1 MAEIHPITLP
11 KWGIEMSEG
20 TVASWHLAVGA
31 YAEKGAE
38 LVDIETEKIVNT
50 LDLEVG
56 GTLRRQLAQAGD
68 VLPVGALIAV
78 LADASVPDSAIDA
91 FVAGYRPI
99 DVSFEPKEG
108 GVSASSASAAML
120 NSHTSSSCLP
130 RESGDPGVPGP
141 TDGASGPWTPAFA
154 GEAAKSDMN
163 VEPSPDPALLAARNE
178 AAYASPLAR
187 RLANRLGIDLSGL
200 TGTGQKGRISQE
212 DVEKA
217 AAARGTVPPAL
228 APVAAPVATPVA
240 APEPAPT
247 GPEPHASPIAQKI
260 ARKLGM
266 SLHGIQ
272 GTGARGRVS
281 LADVKAAAQT
291 RGLLDAPTP
300 ASPVV
305 PPAPSPSPAPAAG
318 PAARKLAG
326 DLGVDLASVTPTGA
340 KGHVTKQDVRE
351 AAERASAPAVTEA
364 PTYDLLP
371 LTGMR
376 RAIASAL
383 VHAKQTVPHFYL
395 TSDVTVDAL
404 LSFRE
409 QVNARPNSPRKLSVN
424 DLLIKA
430 TALALTEVPDVNVHW
445 TDEGIRRF
453 RSADISVAVAVDGG
467 LLTPVLRGAEALD
480 PWSIG
485 ARVAD
490 LAERARK
497 RTLGKEDISGGSFT
511 ISNLGMYGIRQFQA
525 IINPPQGAILA
536 VGTVRREARERPD
549 GGVAFASVLS
559 LTLSCDH
566 RAVDGAL
573 GATFLAALGR
583 RLEDPIGL
591 LL

>member
-20 TVASWHLAVGA
+20 TVSAWHLAVGA
-31 YAEKGAE
+31 SAEKGAE

-78 LADASVPDSAIDA
+78 LADASVPESAIDA
-91 FVAGYRPI
+91 FVAGYKPI
-99 DVSFEPKEG
+99 DVSFEPKEEG
-108 GVSASSASAAML
+108 AAPPPAASPAEEKATPPAA
-120 NSHTSSSCLP
+120 
-130 RESGDPGVPGP
+130 
-141 TDGASGPWTPAFA
+141 PAPA
-154 GEAAKSDMN
+154 PAALAA
-163 VEPSPDPALLAARNE
+163 EPARAEIVTAPAIDPAILATRNE
-178 AAYASPLAR
+178 ATHASPLAR
-187 RLANRLGIDLSGL
+187 RLANKLGIDLSTL

-217 AAARGTVPPAL
+217 AASRGTVAT
-228 APVAAPVATPVA
+228 APVAEPAPEPT
-240 APEPAPT
+240 PEPAPT

-266 SLHGIQ
+266 NLHGIT

-281 LADVKAAAQT
+281 LADVQAAARA
-291 RGLLDAPTP
+291 RGLIAAP
-300 ASPVV
+300 APVAL
-305 PPAPSPSPAPAAG
+305 PTPSPSPAAG

-326 DLGVDLASVTPTGA
+326 DLGIDLSTVTPTGP
-340 KGHVTKQDVRE
+340 KGHATKQDVRD
-351 AAERASAPAVTEA
+351 AADRASAPVPAA
-364 PTYDLLP
+364 PAYDLLP
-371 LTGMR
+371 VTGMR
-376 RAIASAL
+376 RAIATAL
-383 VHAKQTVPHFYL
+383 VNAKQNIPHFYL

-409 QVNARPNSPRKLSVN
+409 QLNARANSPRKLSVN

-430 TALALTEVPDVNVHW
+430 AALALMEVPDVNVHW
-445 TDEGIRRF
+445 AEDGIRRF
-453 RSADISVAVAVDGG
+453 RAADISVAVAVEGG
-467 LLTPVLRGAEALD
+467 LLTPVVRGADSLD
-480 PWSIG
+480 PWAIG
-485 ARVAD
+485 ARAAD
-490 LAERARK
+490 LADRARK
-497 RTLGKEDISGGSFT
+497 RTLAKEDISGGSFT
-511 ISNLGMYGIRQFQA
+511 ISNLGMFGIRQFQA

-536 VGTVRREARERPD
+536 VGTTRREARETAD
-549 GGVAFASVLS
+549 GGVAFASVMS

-573 GATFLAALGR
+573 GAKFLAALGK

-591 LL
+591 VL

>member
-20 TVASWHLAVGA
+20 TVSAWHLAVGA
-31 YAEKGAE
+31 SAEKGAE

-78 LADASVPDSAIDA
+78 LADVSVPESAIDA

-99 DVSFEPKEG
+99 DVSFEPKEEG
-108 GVSASSASAAML
+108 AAPSPSPAPALESAA
-120 NSHTSSSCLP
+120 P
-130 RESGDPGVPGP
+130 VAPGP
-141 TDGASGPWTPAFA
+141 GDSRDDEGAAAAPA
-154 GEAAKSDMN
+154 
-163 VEPSPDPALLAARNE
+163 PDPVLLAARNE
-178 AAYASPLAR
+178 AAHASPLAR
-187 RLANRLGIDLSGL
+187 RLANRLGIDLSTL

-217 AAARGTVPPAL
+217 AASRGTVAPSPAAEPVP
-228 APVAAPVATPVA
+228 APH
-240 APEPAPT
+240 PT

-281 LADVKAAAQT
+281 LADVQATAKA
-291 RGLLDAPTP
+291 RGLIAAP
-300 ASPVV
+300 APVV
-305 PPAPSPSPAPAAG
+305 ASPAPAAG

-326 DLGVDLASVTPTGA
+326 DLGVDLSTVTPTGP
-340 KGHVTKQDVRE
+340 KGHATKQDVRD
-351 AAERASAPAVTEA
+351 AADRGGTAPASIPVSAPAH
-364 PTYDLLP
+364 DLLP
-371 LTGMR
+371 VTGMR
-376 RAIASAL
+376 RAIATAL
-383 VHAKQTVPHFYL
+383 VNAKQTIPHFYL

-409 QVNARPNSPRKLSVN
+409 QLNARANSPRKLSVN

-430 TALALTEVPDVNVHW
+430 AALALMEVPDVNVHW
-445 TDEGIRRF
+445 AEDGIRRF
-453 RSADISVAVAVDGG
+453 RTADISVAVAVDGG
-467 LLTPVLRGAEALD
+467 LLTPVVRGADTLD
-480 PWSIG
+480 PWAIG
-485 ARVAD
+485 ARAAD
-490 LAERARK
+490 LADRARK
-497 RTLGKEDISGGSFT
+497 RTLAKEDISGGSFT
-511 ISNLGMYGIRQFQA
+511 ISNLGMFGIRQFQA

-536 VGTVRREARERPD
+536 VGTARREARETAE
-549 GGVAFASVLS
+549 GGVRFASVMS

-591 LL
+591 VL

>member
-20 TVASWHLAVGA
+20 TVSTWHLAVGA
-31 YAEKGAE
+31 SAEKGTE

-91 FVAGYRPI
+91 FVAGYKPI
-99 DVSFEPKEG
+99 DVSFEPKEEGATASPSSPRHPGESRDDEG
-108 GVSASSASAAML
+108 GREDASPL
-120 NSHTSSSCLP
+120 
-130 RESGDPGVPGP
+130 
-141 TDGASGPWTPAFA
+141 
-154 GEAAKSDMN
+154 
-163 VEPSPDPALLAARNE
+163 DPALLAARNE
-178 AAYASPLAR
+178 AAHASPLAR
-187 RLANRLGIDLSGL
+187 RLANKLGIDLSSL

-217 AAARGTVPPAL
+217 AAARGTVAPIPA
-228 APVAAPVATPVA
+228 AEP
-240 APEPAPT
+240 APEPVPT

-266 SLHGIQ
+266 TLHGIK

-281 LADVKAAAQT
+281 LADVQAAAKA
-291 RGLLDAPTP
+291 RGLI
-300 ASPVV
+300 SE
-305 PPAPSPSPAPAAG
+305 PAPVTTPSPAAG

-326 DLGVDLASVTPTGA
+326 DLGVDLSTVTPTGP
-340 KGHVTKQDVRE
+340 KGHATKQDVRD
-351 AAERASAPAVTEA
+351 AADRATVPTAEAPA
-364 PTYDLLP
+364 YDLLP
-371 LTGMR
+371 VTGMR
-376 RAIASAL
+376 RAIATAL
-383 VHAKQTVPHFYL
+383 VNAKQTIPHFYL
-395 TSDVTVDAL
+395 TSDVAVDAL

-409 QVNARPNSPRKLSVN
+409 QLNARASSPRKLSVN

-430 TALALTEVPDVNVHW
+430 AALALMEVPDVNVHW
-445 TDEGIRRF
+445 ADDGIRRF
-453 RSADISVAVAVDGG
+453 RSADISIAVAVEGG
-467 LLTPVLRGAEALD
+467 LLTPVVRGADNLD
-480 PWSIG
+480 PWAIG
-485 ARVAD
+485 TRAAD

-497 RTLGKEDISGGSFT
+497 RTLAKDDISGGSFT
-511 ISNLGMYGIRQFQA
+511 ISNLGMFGIRQFQA

-536 VGTVRREARERPD
+536 VGTTRREARETAD
-549 GGVAFASVLS
+549 GGVAFASVMS

-573 GATFLAALGR
+573 GAKFLAALGR

-591 LL
+591 VL

>member
-20 TVASWHLAVGA
+20 TVSAWHLSIGCS
-31 YAEKGAE
+31 AEKGAE

-99 DVSFEPKEG
+99 DVSFEPKEEG
-108 GVSASSASAAML
+108 ATASPSAEIASS
-120 NSHTSSSCLP
+120 LP
-130 RESGDPGVPGP
+130 RFCGD
-141 TDGASGPWTPAFA
+141 DGGERVETASP
-154 GEAAKSDMN
+154 
-163 VEPSPDPALLAARNE
+163 PDPALLAARNE
-178 AAYASPLAR
+178 AAHASPLAR
-187 RLANRLGIDLSGL
+187 RLANRLGLDLSTL
-200 TGTGQKGRISQE
+200 TGTGQKGRISQV
-212 DVEKA
+212 DVEKVA
-217 AAARGTVPPAL
+217 AASRGTVVP
-228 APVAAPVATPVA
+228 APVAEPV
-240 APEPAPT
+240 PEPQPT

-266 SLHGIQ
+266 RLHGIQ

-281 LADVKAAAQT
+281 LADVQAAARA
-291 RGLLDAPTP
+291 RGLITAP
-300 ASPVV
+300 V
-305 PPAPSPSPAPAAG
+305 PSAPSAG

-326 DLGVDLASVTPTGA
+326 DLGVDLSSVTPTGP
-340 KGHVTKQDVRE
+340 KGHATKQDVRD
-351 AAERASAPAVTEA
+351 AADRAVAPAAPAAVTA
-364 PTYDLLP
+364 AYDLLP
-371 LTGMR
+371 VTGMR
-376 RAIASAL
+376 RSIATAL
-383 VHAKQTVPHFYL
+383 VNAKQNIPHFYL

-404 LSFRE
+404 LSFRA
-409 QVNARPNSPRKLSVN
+409 QLNARANSPRKLSVN

-430 TALALTEVPDVNVHW
+430 AALALMEVPDVNVHW
-445 TDEGIRRF
+445 AEEGIRRF
-453 RSADISVAVAVDGG
+453 RTADISVAVAVDGG
-467 LLTPVLRGAEALD
+467 LLTPVVRGADRLD
-480 PWSIG
+480 PWAIG
-485 ARVAD
+485 ARAAD
-490 LAERARK
+490 LADRARK
-497 RTLGKEDISGGSFT
+497 RTLTREEISGGSFT
-511 ISNLGMYGIRQFQA
+511 LSNLGMFGIRQFQA

-536 VGTVRREARERPD
+536 VGTTRREAREAPE
-549 GGVAFASVLS
+549 GGVHFVSVMS

-591 LL
+591 VL

>member
-1 MAEIHPITLP
+1 MADIHPITLP

-20 TVASWHLAVGA
+20 TVSAWHLAVGA
-31 YAEKGAE
+31 SAEKGAE

-91 FVAGYRPI
+91 FVAGYKAI
-99 DVSFEPKEG
+99 DVSFEPKEEG
-108 GVSASSASAAML
+108 APASPRHPGEGRDPGASSPPSPPAPAPESAAPVAL
-120 NSHTSSSCLP
+120 
-130 RESGDPGVPGP
+130 GPGVRR
-141 TDGASGPWTPAFA
+141 DDE
-154 GEAAKSDMN
+154 GERAAP
-163 VEPSPDPALLAARNE
+163 VPPLDPAILAARNE
-178 AAYASPLAR
+178 AAHASPLAR
-187 RLANRLGIDLSGL
+187 RLANKLGIDLSTL

-217 AAARGTVPPAL
+217 AASRGTVAPAP
-228 APVAAPVATPVA
+228 AAEPV
-240 APEPAPT
+240 PEPVPT

-266 SLHGIQ
+266 TLHGIK

-281 LADVKAAAQT
+281 LADVQAAAKA
-291 RGLLDAPTP
+291 RGLIAVPAPV
-300 ASPVV
+300 ASPT
-305 PPAPSPSPAPAAG
+305 PAAG

-326 DLGVDLASVTPTGA
+326 DLGVDLSTVTPTGP
-340 KGHVTKQDVRE
+340 KGHATKQDVRD
-351 AAERASAPAVTEA
+351 AADRATVPPAAAPA
-364 PTYDLLP
+364 YDLLP
-371 LTGMR
+371 VTGMR
-376 RAIASAL
+376 RAIATAL
-383 VHAKQTVPHFYL
+383 VNAKQNIPHFYL

-409 QVNARPNSPRKLSVN
+409 QLNARSSSPRKLSVN

-430 TALALTEVPDVNVHW
+430 AALALMEVPDVNVHW
-445 TDEGIRRF
+445 AEDGIRRF
-453 RSADISVAVAVDGG
+453 RAADISVAVAVDGG
-467 LLTPVLRGAEALD
+467 LLTPVVRGADTLD
-480 PWSIG
+480 PWAIG
-485 ARVAD
+485 AKAAD
-490 LAERARK
+490 LADRARK
-497 RTLGKEDISGGSFT
+497 RTLAKEDISGGSFT
-511 ISNLGMYGIRQFQA
+511 ISNLGMFGIRQFQA

-536 VGTVRREARERPD
+536 VGTTRREARETAD
-549 GGVAFASVLS
+549 GGVRFASVMS

-573 GATFLAALGR
+573 GAKFLAALGR

-591 LL
+591 VL

>member
-20 TVASWHLAVGA
+20 TVATWHLAVGA
-31 YAEKGAE
+31 SAEKGTE

-56 GTLRRQLAQAGD
+56 GTLRRQLAQPGD

-91 FVAGYRPI
+91 FVAGYKPI
-99 DVSFEPKEG
+99 DVSFEPKEEGSVASQSSPRHPGESRDDEG
-108 GVSASSASAAML
+108 G
-120 NSHTSSSCLP
+120 
-130 RESGDPGVPGP
+130 R
-141 TDGASGPWTPAFA
+141 
-154 GEAAKSDMN
+154 GEAAKSS
-163 VEPSPDPALLAARNE
+163 VPVSPPLDPAILAARNE
-178 AAYASPLAR
+178 AAHASPLAR
-187 RLANRLGIDLSGL
+187 RLANKLGIDLSSL

-217 AAARGTVPPAL
+217 AAARGTV
-228 APVAAPVATPVA
+228 APVPP
-240 APEPAPT
+240 APEPVPT
-247 GPEPHASPIAQKI
+247 GPEPHASPIAEKI

-266 SLHGIQ
+266 TLHGIK

-281 LADVKAAAQT
+281 LADVQAAAKA
-291 RGLLDAPTP
+291 RGLISEPAQVATP
-300 ASPVV
+300 S
-305 PPAPSPSPAPAAG
+305 PAAG

-326 DLGVDLASVTPTGA
+326 DLGVDLSTVTPTGP
-340 KGHVTKQDVRE
+340 KGHATKQDVRD
-351 AAERASAPAVTEA
+351 AADRATVPTAEVPA
-364 PTYDLLP
+364 YDLLP
-371 LTGMR
+371 VTGMR
-376 RAIASAL
+376 RAIATAL
-383 VHAKQTVPHFYL
+383 VNAKQNIPHFYL

-409 QVNARPNSPRKLSVN
+409 QLNARASSPRKLSVN

-430 TALALTEVPDVNVHW
+430 AALALMEVPDVNVHW
-445 TDEGIRRF
+445 ADDGIRRF

-467 LLTPVLRGAEALD
+467 LLTPVVRGADRLD
-480 PWSIG
+480 PWAIG
-485 ARVAD
+485 ARAAD
-490 LAERARK
+490 LADRARK
-497 RTLGKEDISGGSFT
+497 RTLAKEDISGGSFT
-511 ISNLGMYGIRQFQA
+511 ISNLGMFGIRQFQA

-536 VGTVRREARERPD
+536 VGTTRREARETAE
-549 GGVAFASVLS
+549 GGVAFASVMS

-573 GATFLAALGR
+573 GAKFLAALGR

-591 LL
+591 VL

>member
-20 TVASWHLAVGA
+20 TVSAWRLSIGSS
-31 YAEKGAE
+31 AEKGAE

-108 GVSASSASAAML
+108 GATASPSAEIASSP
-120 NSHTSSSCLP
+120 P
-130 RESGDPGVPGP
+130 RESGDPGATGTTIAAASSDAAERSGTPPLGP
-141 TDGASGPWTPAFA
+141 RFRGDDGGERVETASP
-154 GEAAKSDMN
+154 
-163 VEPSPDPALLAARNE
+163 PDPALLAARNE
-178 AAYASPLAR
+178 AAHASPLAR
-187 RLANRLGIDLSGL
+187 RLANRLGLDLSTL
-200 TGTGQKGRISQE
+200 TGTGQKGRISQV
-212 DVEKA
+212 DVEKMA
-217 AAARGTVPPAL
+217 AASRGTVVP
-228 APVAAPVATPVA
+228 APVAEPV
-240 APEPAPT
+240 PEPQPT

-266 SLHGIQ
+266 RLHGIK

-281 LADVKAAAQT
+281 LADVQAAARA
-291 RGLLDAPTP
+291 RGLITT
-300 ASPVV
+300 
-305 PPAPSPSPAPAAG
+305 PAPSAPSAG

-326 DLGVDLASVTPTGA
+326 DLGVDLSSVTPTGP
-340 KGHVTKQDVRE
+340 KGHATKQDVRD
-351 AAERASAPAVTEA
+351 AADRAAPAAVTAE
-364 PTYDLLP
+364 YDLLP
-371 LTGMR
+371 VTGMR
-376 RAIASAL
+376 RSIATAL
-383 VHAKQTVPHFYL
+383 VNAKQNIPHFYL

-404 LSFRE
+404 LSFRA
-409 QVNARPNSPRKLSVN
+409 QLNARANSPRKLSVN

-430 TALALTEVPDVNVHW
+430 AALALMEVPDVNVHW
-445 TDEGIRRF
+445 AEEGIRRF
-453 RSADISVAVAVDGG
+453 RTADISVAVAVDGG
-467 LLTPVLRGAEALD
+467 LLTPVVRGADRLD
-480 PWSIG
+480 PWAIG
-485 ARVAD
+485 ARAAD
-490 LAERARK
+490 LADRARK
-497 RTLGKEDISGGSFT
+497 RTLTREEISGGSFT
-511 ISNLGMYGIRQFQA
+511 LSNLGMFGIRQFQA

-536 VGTVRREARERPD
+536 VGTTRREAREAPE
-549 GGVAFASVLS
+549 GGVHFVSVMS

-591 LL
+591 VL

>member
-20 TVASWHLAVGA
+20 TVAAWHLAVGA
-31 YAEKGAE
+31 TAEKGAE

-78 LADASVPDSAIDA
+78 LADASVPESAIDA
-91 FVAGYRPI
+91 FVAGYKAI
-99 DVSFEPKEG
+99 DVSFEPKEEG
-108 GVSASSASAAML
+108 AGSLAPSSPRHPGEGRDPEATSPTSPPAPAPESAAPVAL
-120 NSHTSSSCLP
+120 G
-130 RESGDPGVPGP
+130 SGLRRDGGGETAPVPP
-141 TDGASGPWTPAFA
+141 L
-154 GEAAKSDMN
+154 
-163 VEPSPDPALLAARNE
+163 DPAILAARNE
-178 AAYASPLAR
+178 AAHASPLAR
-187 RLANRLGIDLSGL
+187 RLANKLGIDLSTL

-217 AAARGTVPPAL
+217 AASRGTVAPA
-228 APVAAPVATPVA
+228 PAAEP
-240 APEPAPT
+240 APEPQPT

-266 SLHGIQ
+266 TLHGIK

-281 LADVKAAAQT
+281 LADVQAAAKV
-291 RGLLDAPTP
+291 RGLIA
-300 ASPVV
+300 A
-305 PPAPSPSPAPAAG
+305 PAPVASPAPAAG

-326 DLGVDLASVTPTGA
+326 DLGVDLSTVTPTGP
-340 KGHVTKQDVRE
+340 KGHATKQDVRD
-351 AAERASAPAVTEA
+351 AADRATAPPAAAPA
-364 PTYDLLP
+364 YDLLP
-371 LTGMR
+371 VTGMR
-376 RAIASAL
+376 RAIATAL
-383 VHAKQTVPHFYL
+383 VNAKQTIPHFYL

-409 QVNARPNSPRKLSVN
+409 QLNARASSPRKLSVN

-430 TALALTEVPDVNVHW
+430 AALALMEVPDVNVHW
-445 TDEGIRRF
+445 AEDGIRRF
-453 RSADISVAVAVDGG
+453 RAADISVAVAVDGG
-467 LLTPVLRGAEALD
+467 LLTPVVRGADTLD
-480 PWSIG
+480 PWAIG
-485 ARVAD
+485 ARAAD
-490 LAERARK
+490 LADRARK
-497 RTLGKEDISGGSFT
+497 RTLAKEDISGGSFT
-511 ISNLGMYGIRQFQA
+511 ISNLGMFGIRQFQA

-536 VGTVRREARERPD
+536 VGTTRREARETAD
-549 GGVAFASVLS
+549 GGVRFASVMS

-573 GATFLAALGR
+573 GAKFLAALGR

-591 LL
+591 VL

>member
-20 TVASWHLAVGA
+20 TVSAWHLAVGA
-31 YAEKGAE
+31 SAEKGAE

-91 FVAGYRPI
+91 FVAGYKPI
-99 DVSFEPKEG
+99 DVSFEPKEEG
-108 GVSASSASAAML
+108 AAPPPAGSAAEEKA
-120 NSHTSSSCLP
+120 P
-130 RESGDPGVPGP
+130 P
-141 TDGASGPWTPAFA
+141 PAA
-154 GEAAKSDMN
+154 PAPPPAALAA
-163 VEPSPDPALLAARNE
+163 EPARAEIVTAPAIDPAILATRNE
-178 AAYASPLAR
+178 AAHASPLAR
-187 RLANRLGIDLSGL
+187 RLANKLGIDLSTL

-217 AAARGTVPPAL
+217 AASRGTVAT
-228 APVAAPVATPVA
+228 APVAEP

-266 SLHGIQ
+266 NLHGIT

-281 LADVKAAAQT
+281 LADVQAAARA
-291 RGLLDAPTP
+291 RGLIAAPAPVATP
-300 ASPVV
+300 SPT
-305 PPAPSPSPAPAAG
+305 PSPSPAAG

-326 DLGVDLASVTPTGA
+326 DMGIDLSTVTPTGP
-340 KGHVTKQDVRE
+340 KGHATKQDVRD
-351 AAERASAPAVTEA
+351 AADRASAPVPAA
-364 PTYDLLP
+364 PAYDLLP
-371 LTGMR
+371 VTGMR
-376 RAIASAL
+376 RAIATAL
-383 VHAKQTVPHFYL
+383 VNAKQNIPHFYL

-409 QVNARPNSPRKLSVN
+409 QLNARANSPRKLSVN

-430 TALALTEVPDVNVHW
+430 AALALMEVPDVNVHW
-445 TDEGIRRF
+445 ADDGIRRF
-453 RSADISVAVAVDGG
+453 RAADISVAVAVEGG
-467 LLTPVLRGAEALD
+467 LLTPVVRGADSLD
-480 PWSIG
+480 PWAIG
-485 ARVAD
+485 ARAAD
-490 LAERARK
+490 LADRARK
-497 RTLGKEDISGGSFT
+497 RTLAKEDISGGSFT
-511 ISNLGMYGIRQFQA
+511 ISNLGMFGIRQFQA

-536 VGTVRREARERPD
+536 VGTTRREARETAD
-549 GGVAFASVLS
+549 GGVRFASVMS

-573 GATFLAALGR
+573 GAKFLAALGR

-591 LL
+591 VL

>member
-20 TVASWHLAVGA
+20 TVAVWHLAVGA
-31 YAEKGAE
+31 SAERGAE

-68 VLPVGALIAV
+68 VMPVGALIAV

-99 DVSFEPKEG
+99 DVSFEPKDG
-108 GVSASSASAAML
+108 GSSTQSSAG
-120 NSHTSSSCLP
+120 LP
-130 RESGDPGVPGP
+130 RESGEAVKSNGP
-141 TDGASGPWTPAFA
+141 
-154 GEAAKSDMN
+154 
-163 VEPSPDPALLAARNE
+163 VEPPPDPALLAARNE

-187 RLANRLGIDLSGL
+187 RLANRLGIDLSSL
-200 TGTGQKGRISQE
+200 SGTGQKGRISQE
-212 DVEKA
+212 DVERA
-217 AAARGTVPPAL
+217 AAAQTSAPPPPAP
-228 APVAAPVATPVA
+228 APTP
-240 APEPAPT
+240 APEPVPI

-260 ARKLGM
+260 ARKLGL

-281 LADVKAAAQT
+281 LADVQAAARA
-291 RGLLDAPTP
+291 RGLLT
-300 ASPVV
+300 S
-305 PPAPSPSPAPAAG
+305 PAPSSTAAHVSAPLAVPPSPPAAG

-326 DLGVDLASVTPTGA
+326 DLGINLAQVTPTGA

-351 AAERASAPAVTEA
+351 AAERASVPAAPAVADA
-364 PTYDLLP
+364 PAYDLLP

-383 VHAKQTVPHFYL
+383 VTAKQTVPHFYL

-404 LSFRE
+404 LAFRA

-430 TALALTEVPDVNVHW
+430 AALALMEVPDVNVHW

-453 RSADISVAVAVDGG
+453 RQADISIAVAIEGG
-467 LLTPVLRGAEALD
+467 LLTPVLRGAERLD

-485 ARVAD
+485 ARAAD

-497 RTLGKEDISGGSFT
+497 RTLAKEEISGGSFT

-536 VGTVRREARERPD
+536 VGAVRREARERPD
-549 GGVAFASVLS
+549 GGVAFASVMS

-573 GATFLAALGR
+573 GAKFLAALGR

-591 LL
+591 VL

>member
-20 TVASWHLAVGA
+20 TVSAWHLAVGA
-31 YAEKGAE
+31 SAEKGAE

-78 LADASVPDSAIDA
+78 LADASVPESAIDA
-91 FVAGYRPI
+91 FVAGYKPI
-99 DVSFEPKEG
+99 DVSFEPKEEG
-108 GVSASSASAAML
+108 AAPPPAASPAEEKAPPPAA
-120 NSHTSSSCLP
+120 
-130 RESGDPGVPGP
+130 
-141 TDGASGPWTPAFA
+141 PAPA
-154 GEAAKSDMN
+154 PAALAA
-163 VEPSPDPALLAARNE
+163 EPARAEIVTAPAIDPAILAARNE
-178 AAYASPLAR
+178 AAHASPLAR
-187 RLANRLGIDLSGL
+187 RLANKLGIDLSTL

-217 AAARGTVPPAL
+217 AASRGTVAT
-228 APVAAPVATPVA
+228 APVAEP

-266 SLHGIQ
+266 NLHGIT

-281 LADVKAAAQT
+281 LADVQAAARA
-291 RGLLDAPTP
+291 RGLIAAPAPVATP
-300 ASPVV
+300 T
-305 PPAPSPSPAPAAG
+305 PSPSPSPAAG

-326 DLGVDLASVTPTGA
+326 DLGIDLSTVTPTGP
-340 KGHVTKQDVRE
+340 KGHATKQDVRD
-351 AAERASAPAVTEA
+351 AADRASAPVPEA
-364 PTYDLLP
+364 PAYDLLP
-371 LTGMR
+371 VTGMR
-376 RAIASAL
+376 RAIATAL
-383 VHAKQTVPHFYL
+383 VNAKQNIPHFYL

-409 QVNARPNSPRKLSVN
+409 QLNARANSPRKLSVN

-430 TALALTEVPDVNVHW
+430 AALALMEVPDVNVHW
-445 TDEGIRRF
+445 ADNGIRRF
-453 RSADISVAVAVDGG
+453 RAADISVAVAVEGG
-467 LLTPVLRGAEALD
+467 LLTPVVRGADSLD
-480 PWSIG
+480 PWAIG
-485 ARVAD
+485 ARAAD
-490 LAERARK
+490 LADRARK
-497 RTLGKEDISGGSFT
+497 RTLAKEDISGGSFT
-511 ISNLGMYGIRQFQA
+511 ISNLGMFGIRQFQA

-536 VGTVRREARERPD
+536 VGTTRREARETAD
-549 GGVAFASVLS
+549 GGVRFASVMS

-573 GATFLAALGR
+573 GAKFLAALGK

-591 LL
+591 VL